1 MKKLARRDL
10 IINAALGAVAM
21 KTKAEEPPKPVLPT
35 DAEIVATDKTLAHNY
50 TEAERK
56 LMAKPLD
63 DIDLPLL
70 GHAIGV
76 GEDEL
81 HALMEVG

>member
-56 LMAKPLD
+56 LWWHLRHR
-63 DIDLPLL
+63 IDVANS
-70 GHAIGV
+70 HFRRQGV
-76 GEDEL
+76 PN
-81 HALMEVG
+81 